1 MNTMS
6 VEELVL
12 VLTSLKY
19 P

>member
-1 MNTMS
+1 MS

-19 P
+19 M